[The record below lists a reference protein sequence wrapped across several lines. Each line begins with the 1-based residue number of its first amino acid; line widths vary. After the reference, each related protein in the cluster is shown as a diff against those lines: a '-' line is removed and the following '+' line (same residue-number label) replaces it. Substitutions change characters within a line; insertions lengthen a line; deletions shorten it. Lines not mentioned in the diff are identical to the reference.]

1 MEDNKLITRDQL
13 KTYFETG
20 KYPTQSQ
27 FSDLIDSLKHKED
40 TLNRRELLILANSL
54 VTIDDATF
62 YYTTNNIDDI
72 KMQVA
77 ISSSNEEDQMITIKN
92 AMSLGAV
99 KQYLL
104 GSAPYS
110 AEIKKTV
117 SGDLNGT
124 VYYSLNYALN
134 KSYRISRLF
143 GNNLPGIPDGFYL
156 GEMNNFN
163 VALEINKADFGQ
175 KIEIINTKIKFINKT
190 EVPIQYMVSSQYWGD
205 RARSEDSVTD
215 HYSAWDF
222 LIFNFNADL
231 RAFTQSVRCD
241 IFDADN
247 DTLLATGYLQGGINQ
262 DRWIGGQV
270 RQTRN
275 VRIECAY
282 FEVQE

>member
-40 TLNRRELLILANSL
+40 ILNRRELLILANSL

-62 YYTTNNIDDI
+62 YYTTNNVDDI

-92 AMSLGAV
+92 YMSLGAV

-104 GSAPYS
+104 GSAPYT

-156 GEMNNFN
+156 GEVNNFN

-175 KIEIINTKIKFINKT
+175 KIETINTEIKFINKT

-222 LIFNFNADL
+222 LIFNYNADL
-231 RAFTQSVRCD
+231 RAFSQSVRCD
-241 IFDADN
+241 IYNDN
-247 DTLLATGYLQGGINQ
+247 DNKLLTTGYLQAGFNQDLWSGGGIN
-262 DRWIGGQV
+262 GV
-270 RQTRN
+270 RN
-275 VRIECAY
+275 VRIECTH